1 MGAYSR
7 VPITWRGM
15 RAVRAIGCL
24 RYSHPGR
31 IADVVKRPVVLRN
44 GGGVPRGRDGIQ
56 KVRSPCGSADL
67 RGTPV
72 VPELAQ
78 WRSAFTRC
86 LASVSSLS

>member
-24 RYSHPGR
+24 RYSHTGH
-31 IADVVKRPVVLRN
+31 IADVVKRPVVLGN
-44 GGGVPRGRDGIQ
+44 GEGVPPGRGGMQ

-72 VPELAQ
+72 V
-78 WRSAFTRC
+78 RN
-86 LASVSSLS
+86 SLSGGRPSPGAWRRRAR